1 MQFVARSLVARC
13 PLPVACV
20 PRGPLPCL
28 SYALCLCP
36 GNASA
41 GSDSFKDAAGAQKA
55 WLPAHLPALLPAA
68 FCLLP

>member
-1 MQFVARSLVARC
+1 MQFVAGSPLAHY
-13 PLPVACV
+13 PLP
-20 PRGPLPCL
+20 PLPCL

-55 WLPAHLPALLPAA
+55 CLAPSPPLPALLP
-68 FCLLP
+68 